1 MEPWIGYCHLRA
13 HDDGGR
19 HWLGNRGEAA
29 RWLLLTAGSAE
40 DFQIGMRHALPRLGC
55 ELVAVSSASRV
66 AGVTGLG
73 ALADDLPRLV
83 RQVNESRP
91 VALGDAAA
99 VDPASSWAELD
110 WDTLLASSGQLWAVV
125 DGVNWPDISQRL
137 EQSDAEHSCLYTT
150 LNPESRRLAP
160 WLVRVDPHGSFP
172 AQLRARPQQDHGFVL
187 LGGSSSMEEMRLHLR
202 RFTMLRTPHDPDTS
216 VYFRFYDPRVMID
229 AIETMPHSFR
239 DSFARDLS
247 AIIVPISAECL
258 LPDGAQLRGP
268 ALGVFDP
275 PGLAQGRLLR
285 WTGTPATPGP
295 AAQQRRGPGVVSPAE
310 YAALGQRMQRRA
322 TDGLARRLMRDFGH
336 LTSATRCL
344 SIAQGAAAAA
354 AGFGMTSASQVH
366 MIAQAQLLFGADF
379 ERRYP
384 EAGQFLTDRTLLPW
398 QRKNQLADWFT
409 RMTTAHGLGQK
420 EIA

>member
-29 RWLLLTAGSAE
+29 RWLLLAAGSAE

-55 ELVAVSSASRV
+55 ELVAVASASPV
-66 AGVTGLG
+66 ASVTGLG
-73 ALADDLPRLV
+73 PLADELPRLV
-83 RQVNESRP
+83 RQVNEARP
-91 VALGDAAA
+91 VSLGEAAP
-99 VDPASSWAELD
+99 VDPASSWSEVD
-110 WDTLLASSGQLWAVV
+110 WDTLLASSGRLWAVV
-125 DGVNWPDISQRL
+125 DGVNWPDISKRL
-137 EQSDAEHSCLYTT
+137 GQSDAEHACLYST
-150 LNPESRRLAP
+150 LNPESRALAP

-187 LGGSSSMEEMRLHLR
+187 LSGNASLEEMRLHLR
-202 RFTMLRTPHDPDTS
+202 RFTMLRTPHDPDTA

-229 AIETMPHSFR
+229 AIETMPESFR

-247 AIIVPISAECL
+247 AIIVPLSAECL
-258 LPDGAQLRGP
+258 LPDGAQLTGAP
-268 ALGVFDP
+268 PGVFDP
-275 PGLAQGRLLR
+275 PGMAQGRLLR
-285 WTGTPATPGP
+285 WTGRPGP
-295 AAQQRRGPGVVSPAE
+295 TAARRGPGVVSPAE

-322 TDGLARRLMRDFGH
+322 TDGLARRLMRDYGH

-384 EAGQFLTDRTLLPW
+384 EAGQLLNDRALLPW
-398 QRKNQLADWFT
+398 QRKHQLADWFT